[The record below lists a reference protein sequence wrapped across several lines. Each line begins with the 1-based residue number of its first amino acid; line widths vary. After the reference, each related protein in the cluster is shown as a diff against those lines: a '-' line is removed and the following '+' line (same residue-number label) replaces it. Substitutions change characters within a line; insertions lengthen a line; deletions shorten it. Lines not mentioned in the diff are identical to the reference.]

1 MILSNLKK
9 NLYIIDERSKKG
21 IWLILILSM
30 IGTFLEL
37 VGVGIVIPLV
47 SLILDKENF
56 LNIVQNYNIFKDLNF
71 LNKDSIL
78 PIGLLFLISV
88 FLIKNLYLAWFSYIK
103 SKYVLNIQV
112 QLSKNLLKSYYSLEY
127 INLISRDSSIIIRNC
142 LKEVGIFSK
151 TFQEYINLFIDCS
164 IILSI
169 LIFMQTQLPF
179 VTLGVFLVLS
189 FVILIYFLFIKK
201 YLYELGQNRLNSL
214 GSTIEKLNQFIFSLK
229 EIKIFNKKDKLF
241 KDFNDNNFKAQNFAR
256 IKMLITETTRYFL
269 EIFVIGLIILIIYF
283 YTFSSKS
290 PNEVIIALSFLVAA
304 SFKIFPSMNKI
315 NGALQ
320 AIRYNSPSTDVL
332 YNEISYF
339 KKLRKNEKKVFP
351 FNSIET
357 IEGKN
362 IFFNYEKNNNVLN
375 DINFKFDSGQ
385 TIGVYGSS
393 GKGKTTLCNI
403 IVGLI
408 KQSSGKIFLN
418 SKEVDLT
425 EYDMTNIVGYVPQN
439 SFLINDSILNN
450 IALGEFENKID
461 LNKVH
466 ETIKETR
473 LEPLIKSLKNGIYT
487 YVGENGIK
495 LSGGQKQRLC
505 IARALYKKPQILI
518 FDEPTSSL
526 DTQTSEEVMK
536 NILNM
541 RKILKI
547 IITHKEQDLNYFD
560 KIIKV

>member
-1 MILSNLKK
+1 MILNNLKK
-9 NLYIIDERSKKG
+9 NLYIIDEKSKKK
-21 IWLILILSM
+21 IWFILTLSI

-56 LNIVQNYNIFKDLNF
+56 LNIIQNYNIFKDLNF

-127 INLISRDSSIIIRNC
+127 INLISRDSSLIIRNC

-283 YTFSSKS
+283 YTFGSKS

-351 FNSIET
+351 FNSIEN

-408 KQSSGKIFLN
+408 KQSSAKKFLN

-439 SFLINDSILNN
+439 SFLINDTILNN

-461 LNKVH
+461 LDKVQ
-466 ETIKETR
+466 ETIKETY
-473 LEPLIKSLKNGIYT
+473 LEPLIKNLKNGIYT
-487 YVGENGIK
+487 EVGENGIK

-541 RKILKI
+541 KKILKI